1 MKLYSINT
9 GYFKL
14 DGGAMFGV
22 VPKSMWQKLNPAD
35 ENNMCSW
42 ALRSLLIEDGDRLI
56 LVDTGMGDKQDAKF
70 FGHYYLH
77 GDDSLDRSLAKNGF
91 SRDDITD
98 VFHTHLHFDH
108 CGATIKKV
116 GDELI
121 SAFPKDRKSV
131 V

>member
-1 MKLYSINT
+1 
-9 GYFKL
+9 
-14 DGGAMFGV
+14 MFGV

-56 LVDTGMGDKQDAKF
+56 LVDTGMGDKQVAKF

-91 SRDDITD
+91 SRDDIT
-98 VFHTHLHFDH
+98 
-108 CGATIKKV
+108 
-116 GDELI
+116 
-121 SAFPKDRKSV
+121 
-131 V
+131 